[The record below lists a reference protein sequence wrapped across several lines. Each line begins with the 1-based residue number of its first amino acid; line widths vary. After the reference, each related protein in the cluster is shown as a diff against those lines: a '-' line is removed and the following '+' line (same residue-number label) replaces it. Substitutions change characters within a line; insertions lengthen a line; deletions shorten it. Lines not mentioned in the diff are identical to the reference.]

1 MKITS
6 KYMQIKLIMEKSTK
20 QIKSNMESKSQQI
33 KSERSIIQLK

>member
-6 KYMQIKLIMEKSTK
+6 KYMQIKLIVEESTK